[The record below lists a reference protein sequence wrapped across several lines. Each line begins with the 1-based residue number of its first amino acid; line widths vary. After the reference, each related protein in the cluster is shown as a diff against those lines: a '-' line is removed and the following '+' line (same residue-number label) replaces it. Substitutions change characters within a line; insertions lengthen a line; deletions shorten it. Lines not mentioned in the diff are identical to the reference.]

1 MTATQGYAWSDLELV
16 AYTSEP
22 VACIRNSRSGTHATA
37 VSERELECNNGTIAA
52 NRSNPAIHKSDTG
65 TQRSPWSAVIWVALP
80 SRAASSFPHGSPGPT
95 PVFEYPDIAHA
106 GVEV

>member
-37 VSERELECNNGTIAA
+37 VSERELECNNGTIAV
-52 NRSNPAIHKSDTG
+52 HKSDTG
-65 TQRSPWSAVIWVALP
+65 TQRSPRSAVIWVALP